1 MLLKQFAEDKEAE
14 KKKEGEDLLKHQAML
29 SKFKRLR
36 RMQQEKEN
44 QLGAANDDEPES
56 LHSLISEIK
65 EEYLSDL

>member
-1 MLLKQFAEDKEAE
+1 M
-14 KKKEGEDLLKHQAML
+14 LKHQAML

-44 QLGAANDDEPES
+44 KLGAANDDEPES
-56 LHSLISEIK
+56 LHSLISEVK